1 MSVNKAILVGHV
13 GKDPEIRYSASSNAV
28 ASFSLATNRVRKN
41 QQGEKVEETEWHR
54 IVAFGK
60 VAEICRDYVHKGKQI
75 YIEGRLQTREWE
87 DKSGSRRST
96 TEIVTEVLQMLG
108 QRGRDDAQ
116 IEDVQSNH
124 VPMEGD
130 VPF

>member
-108 QRGRDDAQ
+108 QRNHDDAQ
-116 IEDVQSNH
+116 IEDVQGNH

>member
-13 GKDPEIRYSASSNAV
+13 GKDPEIRYSASNNAV

-54 IVAFGK
+54 IVAFGR
-60 VAEICRDYVHKGKQI
+60 VAEICRDYVHKGKQV

-96 TEIVTEVLQMLG
+96 TEIVTEVLKMLG

>member
-13 GKDPEIRYSASSNAV
+13 GKDPEIRYTASNNAV

-116 IEDVQSNH
+116 IEDVQSTH